1 MRGHATAIGQDYQK
15 AMKKFRTVA
24 IFTYPAEAQ
33 VMKSKLE
40 SENISVFLRNE
51 YTIAAEPF
59 ASNAMGGIKMDV
71 YMEDFVKA
79 SAIVEKSDPEFLQTR
94 TNTIKCPNCNQRS
107 IRELHD
113 VNSATGV
120 TETLRAA
127 LYSIIPFIKH
137 KNYKCTNCA
146 HEFDLHE

>member
-1 MRGHATAIGQDYQK
+1 
-15 AMKKFRTVA
+15 MKKFRTVA
-24 IFTYPAEAQ
+24 VFVYPAEAQ

-71 YMEDFVKA
+71 YMEDFIKA
-79 SAIVEKSDPEFLQTR
+79 TALIEKSDPEFTQTM
-94 TNTIKCPNCNQRS
+94 TSSIKCPNCGKRT
-107 IRELHD
+107 IREQHD

-120 TETLRAA
+120 SETLRAA
-127 LYSIIPFIKH
+127 LYSIVPFINY
-137 KNYKCTNCA
+137 KNYKCMNCA
-146 HEFDLHE
+146 TEFDLND

>member
-1 MRGHATAIGQDYQK
+1 
-15 AMKKFRTVA
+15 MKKFRTVA

-33 VMKSKLE
+33 VMKGKLE
-40 SENISVFLRNE
+40 SENIAVFLRNE

-71 YMEDFVKA
+71 YLEDFVKA
-79 SAIVEKSDPEFLQTR
+79 TALIEKSDPEFLQTR
-94 TNTIKCPNCNQRS
+94 TTAIKCPNCGQHS

-113 VNSATGV
+113 VNSAKGMTDI
-120 TETLRAA
+120 LRAA
-127 LYSIIPFIKH
+127 LYSIVPFITH
-137 KNYKCTNCA
+137 KNYQCTNCA

>member
-1 MRGHATAIGQDYQK
+1 
-15 AMKKFRTVA
+15 MKKFRTVA

-94 TNTIKCPNCNQRS
+94 TNTIKCPNCGQRS